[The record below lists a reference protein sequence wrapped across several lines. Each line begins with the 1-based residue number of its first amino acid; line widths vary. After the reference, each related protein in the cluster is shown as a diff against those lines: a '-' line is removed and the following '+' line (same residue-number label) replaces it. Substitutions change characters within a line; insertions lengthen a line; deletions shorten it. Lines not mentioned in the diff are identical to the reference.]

1 MASLAEIRQQYPAY
15 ADMPDGELAD
25 KLYQKFYS
33 DMPRGDFNDKIGL
46 RVETPASGQSVQWDG
61 QGWVPAGSIMESEA
75 PSTPEGGG
83 MFGRRSFDAAE
94 ALSQTW
100 PARLAKTIVSGVTLP
115 GDVANDP
122 RFSPGPV
129 VDEQSYIN
137 SEAAKA
143 EMIKRSADLAVVPNL
158 TTSAVGI
165 LGRPLGPGGALMTGA
180 RGTPAAASRA
190 PLVEAAQRIG
200 VSIPK
205 AAATDSMVV
214 QRIGQ
219 AVANIPIGGGALR
232 KAGERAV
239 TQTGEAAGRVAAGYG
254 GGSAASPLSAG
265 ATARE
270 SLERY
275 IGPTTSAR
283 VDKAY
288 DAVDALVRPDV
299 STPLDS
305 TARIATTIVTQRKA
319 AGLRGGGPAVDLI
332 AEAASRPEGLT
343 YQGIKTL
350 RTRVG
355 EMLKGGILPADMSQ
369 AELKRIYGA
378 LSDDLRAAVEGA
390 GGAAALAKFERANIY
405 NALISQRRE
414 ELARIVGVKNDEGVY
429 ERLAKAAGSTSSADM
444 NLLLKARKA
453 IPGEEWDE
461 VASAVIQRMGRNPGQ
476 AMEFS
481 PEAFMTAFRKLSP
494 GGRKV
499 LFRSTGKGNLA
510 DALDDVAMVSSR
522 FKELSRF
529 SNPSGTAQVS
539 VGIAQLGGTSGVAFG
554 LVDPITFAGSLLGT
568 GLLARALA
576 SPATARATAGYGRA
590 YNLHVKNP
598 SRMTAQ
604 ALSFA
609 SRRLAAEIGTEFGLG
624 SRVPQMA
631 AGLEGGPGN
640 ATAEDQ

>member
-1 MASLAEIRQQYPAY
+1 MGWQDAPAIDS
-15 ADMPDGELAD
+15 APSAP
-25 KLYQKFYS
+25 
-33 DMPRGDFNDKIGL
+33 PRWQSAPSVAP
-46 RVETPASGQSVQWDG
+46 RVDSPATGQPVQWDG
-61 QGWVPAGSIMESEA
+61 KGWVPAGSIMESEA
-75 PSTPEGGG
+75 PSAPEGGS
-83 MFGRRSFDAAE
+83 MFGRRSFDVGE

-100 PARLAKTIVSGVTLP
+100 PARLGKMIVSGVTLP
-115 GDVANDP
+115 GDVVNDP
-122 RFSPGPV
+122 RFSPEPV

-137 SEAAKA
+137 SEAAKN
-143 EMIKRSADLAVVPNL
+143 EMIKRSADLAVVPNATMPAL
-158 TTSAVGI
+158 GM

-180 RGTPAAASRA
+180 RGFPANAAKPRTA
-190 PLVEAAQRIG
+190 VVEAAQRVG
-200 VSIPK
+200 VQIPK
-205 AAATDSMVV
+205 AAASDSMVV

-232 KAGERAV
+232 KAGEKAIA
-239 TQTGEAAGRVAAGYG
+239 QTGEAAERVAAGFG
-254 GGSAASPLSAG
+254 GGSPASPFSAG
-265 ATARE
+265 ATVRE

-275 IGPTTSAR
+275 IGPTTSER
-283 VDKAY
+283 VTKAY

-299 STPLDS
+299 STPLDG
-305 TARIATTIVTQRKA
+305 TARIATTIVTQRQA
-319 AGLRGGGPAVDLI
+319 AGLKGGGPAVDLI

-369 AELKRIYGA
+369 GELKRIYGA
-378 LSDDLRAAVEGA
+378 LSDDLRAAVERA
-390 GGAAALAKFERANIY
+390 GGKPALAKFERANTY

-414 ELARIVGVKNDEGVY
+414 ELARIVGTTSDEGVY
-429 ERLAKAAGSTSSADM
+429 ERLAKAAGSTSTADM

-453 IPGEEWDE
+453 MPGEEWDE

-481 PEAFMTAFRKLSP
+481 PEAFMTAFKKLSP

-510 DALDDVAMVSSR
+510 DALDDIATVSSR
-522 FKELSRF
+522 FKELQRF

-554 LVDPITFAGSLLGT
+554 LVDPLTFVGGLLGT

-576 SPATARATAGYGRA
+576 SPATARAVAGYGRA
-590 YNLHVKNP
+590 YNLHVKSP
-598 SRMTAQ
+598 TRLTAQ

-609 SRRLAAEIGTEFGLG
+609 SRRLAAEIGSEFGLG
-624 SRVPQMA
+624 SRVPQIA
-631 AGLEGGPGN
+631 AGLEGGSSD
-640 ATAEDQ
+640 AQAQD